1 LTKIIMAG
9 KRHYPFTIGKQKQNA
24 PAWKTA
30 LMLHDPTWGSDVAS
44 CRVQG
49 HSPTFGAL
57 IRFFFQTS
65 TTRSYSLMHFRQEA
79 MRGAEI
85 WHIWKQHHRIE
96 CFWKSRKSLCHRRS
110 MP

>member
-1 LTKIIMAG
+1 MAG
-9 KRHYPFTIGKQKQNA
+9 KRHYTFTIGQKKQNA

-30 LMLHDPTWGSDVAS
+30 LMLHDPTWGIDVPS

-49 HSPTFGAL
+49 HRPPFGAL
-57 IRFFFQTS
+57 IRFLFQTS